1 MNAPHCMSPPTLDE
15 MKAEIE
21 VLQKSN
27 AQLLQKLEEVEEQL
41 VDTQEALL
49 EVTEELDEA
58 TALYEKAR
66 AELSSVDL
74 RSAVAAYYEAIKE
87 GETNRYAMMAIEGRL
102 ERAMERVRA

>member
-1 MNAPHCMSPPTLDE
+1 MNAPHCMRSPTLDE
-15 MKAEIE
+15 LKAEVE
-21 VLQKSN
+21 VLQKAN
-27 AQLLQKLEEVEEQL
+27 AQLLQKLEEVEDEL
-41 VDTQEALL
+41 VDTQATLM
-49 EVTEELDEA
+49 EVTEELDA
-58 TALYEKAR
+58 AKALYKKAQ